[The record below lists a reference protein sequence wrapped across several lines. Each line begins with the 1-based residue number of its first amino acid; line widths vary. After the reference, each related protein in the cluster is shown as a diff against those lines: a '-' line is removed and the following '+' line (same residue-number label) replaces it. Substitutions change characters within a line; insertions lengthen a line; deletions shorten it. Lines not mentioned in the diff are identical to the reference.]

1 MALRKRRFRR
11 HSPTRRRARERFA
24 VSAGEWR
31 WWRAGQAPVSGG
43 SVFDRGASPTGGMP
57 QAGGPPQAGGA
68 ADACMKGFVP
78 LREEAEKRGKM
89 IKAASDRKASP
100 DEACKLI
107 KNFGQAELK
116 MIAYVQTN
124 SAKCGIPPQI
134 ADQLKN
140 GHKNTE
146 KMQTQVCNVA
156 QQAATRAPAGP
167 SLSEVLG
174 SSARARGPGR
184 QEGRQHLRYAERQ
197 RSPAMTPAPMSE
209 VTARVADAT
218 GNWVDTHAPSWSR
231 PYLRLS
237 RFDRPIGSW
246 LLLMPCW
253 WSAALAAGIARDVA
267 QLPLVIVLFFIGAFV
282 MRGAGCTWNDITD
295 RDLDA
300 RVERTR
306 SRPLPAGQ
314 VSVAQAFAFL
324 VLQALIGLAVL
335 LQFNRFAILTGIAS
349 LVIVAVYPFMKRITW
364 WPQVVLGL
372 AFSWGALMGFAV
384 TLGRIDLTALVLYA
398 GSIAWVIGYDTIYAH
413 QDAEDD
419 ALIGVKSTARLFGDR
434 THRALVVFYSLAV
447 VLIGVAFVLGGAR
460 WPAWIGLA
468 AFAAHLVWQIRRLD
482 IRDPAL
488 CLRVFKSNRDAG
500 LLLFA
505 GLLVDAVMRASA

>member
-1 MALRKRRFRR
+1 
-11 HSPTRRRARERFA
+11 
-24 VSAGEWR
+24 
-31 WWRAGQAPVSGG
+31 
-43 SVFDRGASPTGGMP
+43 
-57 QAGGPPQAGGA
+57 
-68 ADACMKGFVP
+68 
-78 LREEAEKRGKM
+78 
-89 IKAASDRKASP
+89 
-100 DEACKLI
+100 
-107 KNFGQAELK
+107 
-116 MIAYVQTN
+116 
-124 SAKCGIPPQI
+124 
-134 ADQLKN
+134 
-140 GHKNTE
+140 
-146 KMQTQVCNVA
+146 
-156 QQAATRAPAGP
+156 
-167 SLSEVLG
+167 
-174 SSARARGPGR
+174 
-184 QEGRQHLRYAERQ
+184 
-197 RSPAMTPAPMSE
+197 MSE

-218 GNWVDTHAPSWSR
+218 GNWVDTRAPAWSR

-253 WSAALAAGIARDVA
+253 WSAALAAGIAHDVS

-306 SRPLPAGQ
+306 SRPIPAGQ
-314 VSVAQAFAFL
+314 VSVKQAFAFL

-335 LQFNRFAILTGIAS
+335 LQFNRFAIMTGIAS
-349 LVIVAVYPFMKRITW
+349 LIIVAVYPFMKRITW

-384 TLGRIDLTALVLYA
+384 IFGRIDLTALILYA

-419 ALIGVKSTARLFGDR
+419 ALIGIKSTARLFGAR
-434 THRALVVFYSLAV
+434 THRALIVLYTLAV
-447 VLIGVAFVLGGAR
+447 LLIGAALALAGVR

-468 AFAAHLVWQIRRLD
+468 AFAGHLAWQIRRLE
-482 IRDPAL
+482 IGDPAL

-500 LLLFA
+500 LLLFL
-505 GLLVDAVMRASA
+505 GLLADALTRAVP